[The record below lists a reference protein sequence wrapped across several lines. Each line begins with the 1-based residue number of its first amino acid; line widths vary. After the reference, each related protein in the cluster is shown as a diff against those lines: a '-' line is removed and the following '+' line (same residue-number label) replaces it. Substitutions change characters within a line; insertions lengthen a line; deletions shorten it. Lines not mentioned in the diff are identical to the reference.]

1 MAALIS
7 LCVAAAALWIAF
19 RVRWWQRVHY
29 QTLLGR
35 SLKPVELQPT
45 LLAVLIELDRV
56 LSAHGVEYRLD
67 AGTLLGAYRGGKFIP
82 WDDDV
87 DVCIHHRDDPRLWA
101 LRGQFQPPYRLIR
114 ISQLWSIDK
123 VVPGLV
129 RLWPCRT
136 FLRLL
141 DARTQLY
148 VDIAECIELDGAQLG
163 DEKFAGGQ
171 IGFLPLSRFHRPRD
185 YRGEQLVI
193 RRDAVY
199 PLQTI
204 EFEGRLFPAPRDPR
218 AYLQAYYGEDLSPDH
233 VWHEASG
240 SFVPRPHL
248 ATRPTTSAS
257 EQDPGAAGRRPR
269 SELTLIDP

>member
-1 MAALIS
+1 MAVFIP
-7 LCVAAAALWIAF
+7 LCVAAVALWIAF

-35 SLKPVELQPT
+35 SLKPDDLQPT
-45 LLAVLIELDRV
+45 LWAALVELDRV
-56 LSAHGVEYRLD
+56 LSAHGVDYRLD
-67 AGTLLGAYRGGKFIP
+67 AGTLLGAYRAGKFIP

-87 DVCIHHRDDPRLWA
+87 DVCIHHRDDPRLWD
-101 LRGQFQPPYRLIR
+101 LRAEFRPPYRLIR

-123 VVPGLV
+123 VIPGLA

-141 DARTQLY
+141 DTRTQLY
-148 VDIAECIELDGAQLG
+148 IDIAECIEVGNNNIGA
-163 DEKFAGGQ
+163 DK

-193 RRDAVY
+193 QRDAVY

-204 EFEGRLFPAPRDPR
+204 EFEGRRFPAPRDPK
-218 AYLQAYYGEDLSPDH
+218 AYLQAYYGDDLSPDH
-233 VWHEASG
+233 VWHEPSG
-240 SFVPRPHL
+240 SFVPRPH
-248 ATRPTTSAS
+248 SAIQPAAS
-257 EQDPGAAGRRPR
+257 AGGQDPGAAARRPR
-269 SELTLIDP
+269 SELTLNDQ